1 MNGFMQGNGAGGLN
15 NESIALVWF
24 IGFQGYFF
32 CLKTIGLMSSYYSIR
47 PLASGNYA
55 GSGMGRTLLDT
66 FGKNQTHSPTYVHDE
81 VRSRSYKIIFANHK
95 YRPSLLPADTS
106 AIVVNEP
113 DKPG

>member
-32 CLKTIGLMSSYYSIR
+32 CLKNIGGMSNFAPSCRYSLGK
-47 PLASGNYA
+47 PA

-81 VRSRSYKIIFANHK
+81 VRSRSYKFIFANHK
-95 YRPSLLPADTS
+95 YRPSLLPADLS